1 MKKTK
6 QSTTNQR
13 AEQLAAAPQA
23 ENTTVA
29 SLQTPPPAA
38 PEWSDIASPSIFKTL
53 FWVLLGIMVVAM
65 PLLSFDYGVS
75 GDENVHR
82 LYGEKVLD
90 YFLSFGSDKSY
101 CDPKYFK
108 VNNLFYYGVSFDLLV
123 AIINKLRGTAAVYET
138 RHLINAL
145 SGVFL
150 FMGVGKLAKE
160 LGGWRTAFI
169 ALVLIILSPAIFG
182 HSMNNL
188 KDIPFAAGY
197 IWTLVYTLR
206 LIKELPTVSNRTLI
220 MLTLAMG
227 LTLSIRIGGLLV
239 FPYLVLFSA
248 AAWLFLPHT
257 RAAFL
262 EGGTYSLAAKMVL
275 VLVGAYILGIITWPY
290 ALESPVS
297 HPLESLGAMEKFGTS
312 IRMLFEGKM
321 IFSNEVPWYYIPKYF
336 LMTSPLFV
344 FLGIITAKIM
354 FFVHRRNGYM
364 PLLLGVLA
372 FAATFPV
379 AYAIYK
385 SSPLYDGMRHFL
397 FIYPVIIA
405 ICAYGFDSVLD
416 YFKENNAVKYGF
428 TALVGLLCL
437 LPLKSMI
444 QNHPHQYLYFNEI
457 MGGEKGAF
465 GEYETDYWMNSTR
478 SMSKWFMETYKKELE
493 SGKQMYIGSDCIDQ
507 IDYEIHRRYPNAIP
521 TYVPYA
527 NRCDKKW
534 DYAIFVTRFID
545 PDLLKKGWFPGE
557 KAIYTEMV
565 DGVPI
570 GAVLERKEGF
580 DLKGFEAMKAGNAA
594 LADSFYTAELAKYP
608 KNEAV
613 RFNLANLYAQ
623 LGKLPEAKKQYN
635 SVLEVSPNNIF
646 ALKQLGMLCLK
657 NNDAQ
662 GAEDALMKVYS
673 ANKDPETG
681 YYLAVLYAQKGD
693 MDSAAHYIDEVLMQQ
708 PDLKPALDLQ
718 QRIYNSRK

>member
-6 QSTTNQR
+6 PTVSAKNQQPVSNQP
-13 AEQLAAAPQA
+13 ET
-23 ENTTVA
+23 TTVE
-29 SLQTPPPAA
+29 SLKAPSKPA
-38 PEWSDIASPSIFKTL
+38 PEWSDIAASPLFKTL
-53 FWVLLGIMVVAM
+53 FWVLLGVMAILM
-65 PLLSFDYGVS
+65 PYLSFDYGVS

-101 CDPKYFK
+101 CDPKVFK

-138 RHLINAL
+138 RHLVNAL

-197 IWTLVYTLR
+197 VWTLVYTLR
-206 LIKELPTVSNRTLI
+206 FIKELPTVSNRTLL

-239 FPYLVLFSA
+239 FPYLVLFAA

-257 RAAFL
+257 RAVFL
-262 EGGTYSLAAKMVL
+262 AGGTHSLAAKLAL

-290 ALESPVS
+290 ALESPIS

-336 LMTSPLFV
+336 LMTSPIFV
-344 FLGIITAKIM
+344 FVGIIITKIM

-385 SSPLYDGMRHFL
+385 QSPLYDGMRHFL

-416 YFKENNAVKYGF
+416 YFSTNNAIKYGF
-428 TALVGLLCL
+428 TAVIGLLCL
-437 LPLKSMI
+437 LPLKWMI
-444 QNHPHQYLYFNEI
+444 QNHPHQYIYFNEF

-478 SMSKWFMETYKKELE
+478 PMAKWFMETYKKELE
-493 SGKQMYIGSDCIDQ
+493 SGKKMYIGSDCIDQ

-527 NRCDKKW
+527 NRSDKKW

-545 PDLLKKGWFPGE
+545 PDLLKKGWFPGD
-557 KAIYTEMV
+557 KAIHSELV
-565 DGVPI
+565 DGIPV

-580 DLKGFEAMKAGNAA
+580 DLRGFEALKANNAE
-594 LADSFYTAELAKYP
+594 LADSCYTAELAKYP
-608 KNEAV
+608 RNEAV
-613 RFNLANLYAQ
+613 RFNLANLYTQ
-623 LGKLPEAKKQYN
+623 LGKVEEAKKQYN
-635 SVLEVSPNNIF
+635 AVLEVAPNHSF
-646 ALKQLGMLCLK
+646 ALKQLGMLYLK
-657 NNDAQ
+657 ANDVKN
-662 GAEDALMKVYS
+662 AEETLLRIYKNA
-673 ANKDPETG
+673 KDPETG

-693 MDSAAHYIDEVLMQQ
+693 MESASRFIDEVLMQQ
-708 PDLKPALDLQ
+708 PDLQPALELQ
-718 QRIYNSRK
+718 KQIYSRRR

>member
-1 MKKTK
+1 MSIKKTK
-6 QSTTNQR
+6 PSVSAKNQ
-13 AEQLAAAPQA
+13 QNTPNQT
-23 ENTTVA
+23 ENTTVET
-29 SLQTPPPAA
+29 LKTPQKPAPA
-38 PEWSDIASPSIFKTL
+38 WSDIAASPLFKTL
-53 FWVLLGIMVVAM
+53 FWVLLGVMAIAM
-65 PLLSFDYGVS
+65 PYLSFDYGVS

-90 YFLSFGSDKSY
+90 YFLSFGADKSY
-101 CDPKYFK
+101 CDPKVFK

-123 AIINKLRGTAAVYET
+123 AIINKLRGTTAVYET
-138 RHLINAL
+138 RHLVNAL

-206 LIKELPTVSNRTLI
+206 FIKELPTVSNRTLL
-220 MLTLAMG
+220 MLALAMA

-248 AAWLFLPHT
+248 TTWLFLPHT

-262 EGGTYSLAAKMVL
+262 AGGTHSFAAKLAL

-290 ALESPVS
+290 ALESPIS
-297 HPLESLGAMEKFGTS
+297 HPLEALGAMEKFGTS

-336 LMTSPLFV
+336 LMTSPIVIFV
-344 FLGIITAKIM
+344 GIITTKIM

-364 PLLLGVLA
+364 PLLLGILA

-379 AYAIYK
+379 VYAIYK
-385 SSPLYDGMRHFL
+385 QSPLYDGMRHFL
-397 FIYPVIIA
+397 FIYPVIVA

-416 YFKENNAVKYGF
+416 YFNENNGVKYGF
-428 TALVGLLCL
+428 TAVIGLLCL
-437 LPLKSMI
+437 LPLKWMI
-444 QNHPHQYLYFNEI
+444 QNHPHQYIYFNEF

-478 SMSKWFMETYKKELE
+478 PMAKWFMETYKKDLE
-493 SGKQMYIGSDCIDQ
+493 SGKKMYIGSDCIDQ

-527 NRCDKKW
+527 NRSDKKW

-545 PDLLKKGWFPGE
+545 PDLLKSGWFPGD
-557 KAIYTEMV
+557 KAIHTELV
-565 DGVPI
+565 DGVPV
-570 GAVLERKEGF
+570 GAVLARKEGF
-580 DLKGFEAMKAGNAA
+580 DLRGSEALKANNLA
-594 LADSFYTAELAKYP
+594 LADSCYTAELAKYP
-608 KNEAV
+608 RNEAV
-613 RFNLANLYAQ
+613 RFNLANLYTQ
-623 LGKLPEAKKQYN
+623 LGKVEEAKKQYN
-635 SVLEVSPNNIF
+635 AVLAVAPNHTF
-646 ALKQLGMLCLK
+646 ALKQLGMIYLK
-657 NNDAQ
+657 ANDMK
-662 GAEDALMKVYS
+662 GAEDILLRVYK
-673 ANKDPETG
+673 NGKDPETG
-681 YYLAVLYAQKGD
+681 YYLAIIYMQKGD
-693 MDSAAHYIDEVLMQQ
+693 VESAAHFIDEVLLQQ
-708 PDLKPALDLQ
+708 PDLQAALDLQ
-718 QRIYNSRK
+718 KQIYSRRR